1 MSNYT
6 PSDFSTLVLE
16 DLNQRD
22 PKIDV
27 TTENVDNMDLWLSQ
41 EQNTSTWAADEDNP
55 LGVRNSPSG
64 SVEPY
69 PSFEAGAQGTA
80 DTLENG
86 YYSGILSSLESN
98 ADTVDFAKSVI
109 DSPWSGHTYQERGL
123 NTFLDQQ
130 SLDPAAAG
138 DPQFAEQSGAGSA
151 GAAAAGAGGSS
162 VASSGSS
169 TSANATTAGL
179 DLNPL
184 NLFGVGGDFFSG
196 FESFLAKSFFA
207 LCGLALIGLGIYK
220 LTTGPVINRIAP
232 AAAGDAELGAA

>member
-27 TTENVDNMDLWLSQ
+27 TNENVDNMDLWLSQ

-80 DTLENG
+80 NTLENG

-123 NTFLDQQ
+123 NTFLDQH

-138 DPQFAEQSGAGSA
+138 DPQFAEQSGAGAA
-151 GAAAAGAGGSS
+151 GPAAAGGSTGAG
-162 VASSGSS
+162 SGAS
-169 TSANATTAGL
+169 TSANATTAGVN
-179 DLNPL
+179 LNPL
-184 NLFGVGGDFFSG
+184 NLFGLGGDLFSG
-196 FESFLAKSFFA
+196 FETFLAKSFFA
-207 LCGLALIGLGIYK
+207 LCGLALIGVGIYK
-220 LTTGPVINRIAP
+220 LTAGPVINRIAP
-232 AAAGDAELGAA
+232 AAAGAAELGAA